1 MPSEFSIQPFQTQE
15 EARAY
20 RENMPIAMRST
31 VRGPVQGIAS
41 LTGMADIPALGER
54 LLPPRLGGMGLGPKF
69 WAPESEYKG
78 YGESRQDYLENIG
91 EAMVPGETV
100 AGGVHGS
107 QLLTELAGIGVI
119 GKQAIDLIRKYGP
132 LAVTKIKSI
141 FESKPQTT
149 VDAAVNEAMGMTRRE
164 VLQTGGA
171 GIATL
176 AVPGAALKLGTAAT
190 KAAPVASTA
199 ATKFAK
205 LIASEDLVK
214 STQFPRP
221 EYIYPSRSV
230 PVITGKWTSR
240 LNPKEYNQGMSTII
254 DKKWNFT
261 KEGDEVKKIISDRD
275 KKMAQGE
282 EGWAQQEDIY
292 DEIEYIV
299 REAQIKTFTPEE
311 TAARIQKGWP
321 PRQMQTDFD
330 ADDAFDLIFL
340 QRVGK
345 DLFGKYGLEP
355 SDITI
360 LSEEFGATGRGYYSN
375 PMTGQVFRSKGNVKP
390 RFPAKKAKRIAALM
404 EPSGMKDAVAS
415 GHYRLF
421 DFGDEILNSAKLKEI
436 GRNIPDEISGIDF
449 DFKNVRYLDYEGIP
463 IVEFKMESTWGTELT
478 NVKGRGD
485 QPYKVMLVPN
495 ANGLNKLT
503 GGKTTA
509 EKLVKESANVVERI
523 KKAHGGFID
532 KAITGGSK
540 DI

>member
-1 MPSEFSIQPFQTQE
+1 
-15 EARAY
+15 
-20 RENMPIAMRST
+20 
-31 VRGPVQGIAS
+31 
-41 LTGMADIPALGER
+41 MA
-54 LLPPRLGGMGLGPKF
+54 PPRLGGMGLGPKF

-78 YGESRQDYLENIG
+78 YGEARQEYVENIG

-100 AGGVHGS
+100 AGGVQGS

-119 GKQAIDLIRKYGP
+119 GKQAVDLIRKYGP

-141 FESKPQTT
+141 FAKKSGAT
-149 VDAAVNEAMGMTRRE
+149 VDDAVKEALEVSRRD
-164 VLQTGGA
+164 VLKAGGA

-176 AVPGAALKLGTAAT
+176 ALPTATWKLGTAAT

-214 STQFPRP
+214 STQVPIP
-221 EYIYPSRSV
+221 EWHTVTGKRSS
-230 PVITGKWTSR
+230 PNDTGKWKGILDETNYNKGTSA
-240 LNPKEYNQGMSTII
+240 LI
-254 DKKWNFT
+254 DKKWKFT
-261 KEGDEVKKIISDRD
+261 KDGDEVKKIISDRD
-275 KKMAQGE
+275 KRMAQGE
-282 EGWAQQEDIY
+282 EGWAQQEDVY
-292 DEIEYIV
+292 YAVENAVERKLPGTEVDMYSFQ
-299 REAQIKTFTPEE
+299 EA
-311 TAARIQKGWP
+311 
-321 PRQMQTDFD
+321 
-330 ADDAFDLIFL
+330 AFDPIFL

-375 PMTGQVFRSKGNVKP
+375 PMTGQVFKHDVTADFLPTGMNDAMK
-390 RFPAKKAKRIAALM
+390 
-404 EPSGMKDAVAS
+404 SGYS
-415 GHYRLF
+415 RLF
-421 DFGDEILNSAKLKEI
+421 DFNDEILNSAKLKEI

-463 IVEFKMESTWGTELT
+463 IAEFNMRNTWGNVNFPT
-478 NVKGRGD
+478 NMDFNFKA
-485 QPYKVMLVPN
+485 MLVPN

-509 EKLVKESANVVERI
+509 EELVKESVNVVEKI